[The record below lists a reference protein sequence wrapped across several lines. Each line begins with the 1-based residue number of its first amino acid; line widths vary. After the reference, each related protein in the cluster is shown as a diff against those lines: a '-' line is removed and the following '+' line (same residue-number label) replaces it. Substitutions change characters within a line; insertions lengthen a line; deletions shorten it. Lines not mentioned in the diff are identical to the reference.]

1 MTSEAP
7 TRTYRPLDART
18 VLDYARPDLAAP
30 PTRAAEIGDGNLNL
44 VFRVVA
50 ADGASVIVKQA
61 LPYARVVGPGW
72 PLTLERAGIEA
83 RALAIQGDL
92 CPGLVPALHRYD
104 PAMAALVMED
114 LAGHLVLRRGLIA
127 GRVYP
132 RAPEALGR
140 FCARMALGTSDLLLG
155 PPAKQAQA
163 ARFANPELCAIT
175 ERLVF
180 TDPFRDAP
188 GNAIEPA
195 LLPDARRLWRDAAL
209 RRAADRLR
217 FRFCTRGE
225 ALVHG
230 DLHTGSVMVTA
241 EDTKVIDAEFAC
253 YGPMGL
259 DLGMLLANLAMARLA
274 HAACGHAAYATWLD
288 AAAGTVWATF
298 VAEVADL
305 WPAGERWRRA
315 FLGDLLPDVAAYAG
329 AEMIRRTLGLAHVAD
344 TDGIAEE
351 APRLAAKRAVLTGG
365 RALLLGAGRVRQFAT
380 LWCTALGA
388 AGAGGAAAHGSPA
401 G

>member
-1 MTSEAP
+1 MTGEAP
-7 TRTYRPLDART
+7 TPTYRPLDART

-114 LAGHLVLRRGLIA
+114 LAGHVVLRRRLIA

-155 PPAKQAQA
+155 PRPSRRRRPASRIRNSAPSPSGSSSPTRSGTPWGMPSSRPCSRTRA
-163 ARFANPELCAIT
+163 DCGGTRPCAGPPIGCASASAR
-175 ERLVF
+175 
-180 TDPFRDAP
+180 
-188 GNAIEPA
+188 
-195 LLPDARRLWRDAAL
+195 
-209 RRAADRLR
+209 
-217 FRFCTRGE
+217 
-225 ALVHG
+225 
-230 DLHTGSVMVTA
+230 
-241 EDTKVIDAEFAC
+241 
-253 YGPMGL
+253 
-259 DLGMLLANLAMARLA
+259 
-274 HAACGHAAYATWLD
+274 
-288 AAAGTVWATF
+288 
-298 VAEVADL
+298 
-305 WPAGERWRRA
+305 
-315 FLGDLLPDVAAYAG
+315 
-329 AEMIRRTLGLAHVAD
+329 
-344 TDGIAEE
+344 
-351 APRLAAKRAVLTGG
+351 GG
-365 RALLLGAGRVRQFAT
+365 RRWSTGT
-380 LWCTALGA
+380 CI
-388 AGAGGAAAHGSPA
+388 PA
-401 G
+401 R